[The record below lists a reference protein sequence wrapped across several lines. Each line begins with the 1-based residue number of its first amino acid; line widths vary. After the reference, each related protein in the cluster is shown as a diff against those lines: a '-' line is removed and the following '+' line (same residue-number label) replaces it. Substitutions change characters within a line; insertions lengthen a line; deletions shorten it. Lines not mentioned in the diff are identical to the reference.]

1 MKRKKLIEE
10 FKNFAFKDT
19 TLATAVGLMVG
30 SALSNVISSLIKNI
44 FTPPIGYITSGID
57 FSNMYFVLGKN
68 TYDSLEQAL
77 DAEAVVISYGTFL
90 NDFIS
95 FIITALILFLI
106 VMQLT
111 KVIKKRTDKQE
122 KKEERSTKVC
132 PYCKME
138 IHKDATKCPY
148 CVSKV

>member
-1 MKRKKLIEE
+1 MKRKELMEE
-10 FKNFAFKDT
+10 FKSFAFKDT
-19 TLATAVGLMVG
+19 TIATAIGLMVG
-30 SALSNVISSLIKNI
+30 SALSNVINSLIKNI
-44 FTPPIGYITSGID
+44 FTPPLGYITSGID
-57 FSNMYFVLGKN
+57 FSNMYLVLGKN
-68 TYDSLEQAL
+68 TYDSLQEAL

-95 FIITALILFLI
+95 FVITALILFLI

-111 KVIKKRTDKQE
+111 KVIKKRTDKA
-122 KKEERSTKVC
+122 ERSTKVC

-148 CVSKV
+148 CISKV